1 MATLD
6 DDNTNYARNSD
17 KGDFLVA
24 GTPLCWSPTGFVI
37 SDTTLAEQ
45 QAELQRVRREAA
57 DAKHA
62 ASILHKKLQQEQA
75 RNSTYSEVLNAFIPI
90 AEALG
95 FGPQLTAEVAR
106 KALSIIGEQRP
117 AAFDFTKPFRG
128 ALPKSSPIVDAA
140 RAYKLKDGEHWLVK
154 DDVDNP
160 PSWGPP
166 PNGTPWFDS
175 PTWEYKLSVGKCG
188 DCGRKECTPTC
199 NAAPNA
205 PSRALAASP
214 DAYRAQELVP
224 LEMADIQPGSTIEYS
239 GPNGIVFMSI
249 LTWSHRGL
257 RLGGRGDEV
266 TPYGD
271 LFLSEAYRINIGG
284 NRDDSGQL
292 VWKPCS
298 KPKQN

>member
-24 GTPLCWSPTGFVI
+24 GTPLCWSPTGFLI

-75 RNSTYSEVLNAFIPI
+75 RNNTYSEVLNAFIPI

-95 FGPQLTAEVAR
+95 LGPQLTAEVAQ
-106 KALSIIGEQRP
+106 KALAVIQANKDEDEQ
-117 AAFDFTKPFRG
+117 FDFTKPFKG
-128 ALPKSSPIVDAA
+128 AAPKSSPIADAA
-140 RAYKLKDGEHWLVK
+140 RKYKLKPGEQWAIRQAPDAYWYCGK
-154 DDVDNP
+154 
-160 PSWGPP
+160 
-166 PNGTPWFDS
+166 TPWFDNL
-175 PTWEYKLSVGKCG
+175 TWEYKLSVGKCG

-199 NAAPNA
+199 NAAT
-205 PSRALAASP
+205 S
-214 DAYRAQELVP
+214 RAQELVP
-224 LEMADIQPGSTIEYS
+224 LEMADIQPGSTIAHN
-239 GPNGIVFMSI
+239 P
-249 LTWSHRGL
+249 
-257 RLGGRGDEV
+257 GRRCQIIAWGYKGVELSLYEQIQEV
-266 TPYGD
+266 SYKS
-271 LFLSEAYRINIGG
+271 LFEDKEALINIGRECG
-284 NRDDSGQL
+284 ADGKL